1 MACMIQVDR
10 LTKYFGDR
18 PATRD
23 LSFRIEA
30 GSVVGFLG
38 LNGSGKTTT
47 LRMLAGDLAPSAG
60 TVRIHGRDIEAEPRA
75 LKRQIGFLPEVSPLY
90 PEMTVREYLAYAGG
104 LRGLGGAELR
114 ERLPEAAKTAGLE
127 TVMGQL
133 AGQLS
138 QGFRQRLGIAQA
150 TIHRPELV
158 ILDEPFAGLDPA
170 QVAEMRA
177 LIRRLAGT
185 HTVLLSSHLLSEIRQ
200 TCDRLLVRGRGRIL
214 ADGTEE
220 ELQHRLSTE
229 VVIEVI
235 ARGDFASMQ
244 SLLAGLEGVRSVVL
258 QGEESGAHRLRV
270 GCEAD
275 VREAIAR
282 SLVGAG
288 FGLLGLHRSEHEL
301 EELFLELTRDG
312 SPRDV

>member
-1 MACMIQVDR
+1 MIQVDR

-23 LSFRIEA
+23 LSFRIEP

-38 LNGSGKTTT
+38 LNGAGKTTT

-60 TVRIHGRDIEAEPRA
+60 TVRIHGRDIAAEPRA
-75 LKRQIGFLPEVSPLY
+75 VKRQIGFLPEVSPLY
-90 PEMTVREYLAYAGG
+90 PEMTVREYLCYAGG
-104 LRGLGGAELR
+104 LRGLQRGELR
-114 ERLPEAAKTAGLE
+114 KRVPEAAETVGLE

-138 QGFRQRLGIAQA
+138 HGYRQRLGIAQA

-170 QVAEMRA
+170 QIAEMRA

-200 TCDRLLVRGRGRIL
+200 TCDRLLVMGSGRIL

-220 ELQHRLSTE
+220 ELQHRWSTE

-235 ARGDFASMQ
+235 ARGDLTSMQ
-244 SLLAGLEGVRSVVL
+244 SLLAGLEGVRSVAV

-282 SLVGAG
+282 HLVETG

-301 EELFLELTRDG
+301 EVLFLELTRDG

>member
-1 MACMIQVDR
+1 MIQVDR

-23 LSFRIEA
+23 LSFRIEP

-38 LNGSGKTTT
+38 LNGAGKTTT

-60 TVRIHGRDIEAEPRA
+60 TVRIHGRDIAAEPRA
-75 LKRQIGFLPEVSPLY
+75 VKRQIGFLPEVSPLY
-90 PEMTVREYLAYAGG
+90 PEMTVREYLGYAGG
-104 LRGLGGAELR
+104 LRGLRGRELR
-114 ERLPEAAKTAGLE
+114 ERVPEAAETVGLE

-138 QGFRQRLGIAQA
+138 HGYRQRLGIAQA

-170 QVAEMRA
+170 QIAEMRA

-200 TCDRLLVRGRGRIL
+200 TCDRLLVMGSGRIL
-214 ADGTEE
+214 ADGPEE

-229 VVIEVI
+229 VAIEVI
-235 ARGDFASMQ
+235 ARGDLTSMQ
-244 SLLAGLEGVRSVVL
+244 SLLAGLEGVRSVAV

-282 SLVGAG
+282 LLVESGV
-288 FGLLGLHRSEHEL
+288 GLLGLHRSEDEL
-301 EELFLELTRDG
+301 EVLFLELTRDG
-312 SPRDV
+312 SSTNV

>member
-1 MACMIQVDR
+1 MIRVDR

-23 LSFRIEA
+23 LSFRIEP

-38 LNGSGKTTT
+38 LNGAGKTTM

-60 TVRIHGRDIEAEPRA
+60 TVRIHGRDIAAEPRA
-75 LKRQIGFLPEVSPLY
+75 VKRQIGFLPEVSPLY

-104 LRGLGGAELR
+104 LRGLRGSELR
-114 ERLPEAAKTAGLE
+114 ARIPAAAETVGLE

-138 QGFRQRLGIAQA
+138 HGYRQRLGIAQA

-170 QVAEMRA
+170 QIAEMRA

-200 TCDRLLVRGRGRIL
+200 TCDRLLVMGSGRIL

-220 ELQHRLSTE
+220 ELQHRLSSE
-229 VVIEVI
+229 VAIEVI
-235 ARGDFASMQ
+235 ARGDLTSIQ
-244 SLLAGLEGVRSVVL
+244 SLLTGLQGVRGVAV
-258 QGEESGAHRLRV
+258 QGEDSGAHRLRV
-270 GCEAD
+270 GCESD
-275 VREAIAR
+275 LREAIAR
-282 SLVGAG
+282 LLVESGV
-288 FGLLGLHRSEHEL
+288 GLLGLNRSGDEL
-301 EELFLELTRDG
+301 EVLFLKLTRDG
-312 SPRDV
+312 SSTNV

>member
-1 MACMIQVDR
+1 MIQVDR

-18 PATRD
+18 PAILD
-23 LSFRIEA
+23 LSFHIEA

-38 LNGSGKTTT
+38 LNGAGKTTT

-60 TVRIHGRDIEAEPRA
+60 TVRIHGRDIAAEPLA
-75 LKRQIGFLPEVSPLY
+75 GKRQIGFLPEASPLS
-90 PEMTVREYLAYAGG
+90 PEMPVREYLAYAGG
-104 LRGLGGAELR
+104 LRGLRRGELR
-114 ERLPEAAKTAGLE
+114 GRVPAAAATVGLE
-127 TVMGQL
+127 TAMGQL

-138 QGFRQRLGIAQA
+138 HGYRQRLGIAQA

-170 QVAEMRA
+170 QIAEMRA

-185 HTVLLSSHLLSEIRQ
+185 HTVLLSSHLLSEVRR
-200 TCDRLLVRGRGRIL
+200 TCDRLLVMGSGRIL

-235 ARGDFASMQ
+235 ARGDLTSMQ
-244 SLLAGLEGVRSVVL
+244 SLLAGLEGVRSVAV

-270 GCEAD
+270 GCETD

-282 SLVGAG
+282 LLVESGV
-288 FGLLGLHRSEHEL
+288 GLLGLHRSEHEL
-301 EELFLELTRDG
+301 EVLFLELTREG
-312 SPRDV
+312 SPRAI

>member
-1 MACMIQVDR
+1 MIQGDQ
-10 LTKYFGDR
+10 LTKYFGGR
-18 PATRD
+18 GETRD
-23 LSFRIEA
+23 LCFRIES

-60 TVRIHGRDIEAEPRA
+60 TVRIHGRDIAAEPRVV
-75 LKRQIGFLPEVSPLY
+75 KRQIGFLPEIAPLY
-90 PEMTVREYLAYAGG
+90 PEMTVREYLGYAGG
-104 LRGLGGAELR
+104 LRGLRARELR
-114 ERLPEAAKTAGLE
+114 ERVSEAAAAVGLE

-133 AGQLS
+133 AGDLS
-138 QGFRQRLGIAQA
+138 HGYRQRLGIAQA

-170 QVAEMRA
+170 QIAEMRA
-177 LIRRLAGT
+177 LIRGLAGT

-200 TCDRLLVRGRGRIL
+200 TCDRLLVMGSGRIL

-229 VVIEVI
+229 IAIEVI
-235 ARGDFASMQ
+235 ARGDFVSMQ
-244 SLLAGLEGVRSVVL
+244 SLLTGLEGVRSVTL
-258 QGEESGAHRLRV
+258 QGEEGDAHRLRV
-270 GCEAD
+270 GCETD
-275 VREAIAR
+275 IREALAR
-282 SLVGAG
+282 SLVEAG

-312 SPRDV
+312 SPRDA